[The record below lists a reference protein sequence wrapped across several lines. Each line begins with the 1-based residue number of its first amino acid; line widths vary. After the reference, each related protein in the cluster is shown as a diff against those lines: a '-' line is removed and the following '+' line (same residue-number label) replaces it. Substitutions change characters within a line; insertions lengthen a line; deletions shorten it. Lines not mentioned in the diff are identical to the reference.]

1 MYFCYIDDSGDE
13 HTRVFSVLAVPVAR
27 WRECFEQVRAFRRDL
42 RTQYGVFVKVEF
54 HATEFVSGRG
64 RISSRII
71 GKYERSQLFRRTLS
85 EITTMPE
92 VRLFNAVGPKAQ
104 EARLYERLL
113 NRINRTLIAWGNPGI
128 LISDEGKDFTS
139 LVRRMRVHNPIPS
152 MFGGWPEGQTRNIVL
167 AQIYEDPFFRK
178 SHRSYFIQL
187 ADFCA
192 YALLRSE
199 HQIPSK
205 NKYGLH
211 QAFDILKPICTRECF
226 RADPRKLGIIR
237 AV

>member
-13 HTRVFSVLAVPVAR
+13 HTRVFSVLAVPIAG
-27 WRECFEQVRAFRRDL
+27 WRECFERIRTYRREL
-42 RTQYGVFVKVEF
+42 QTEYTVFVKVEF

-64 RISSRII
+64 RISKQTI
-71 GKYERSQLFRRTLS
+71 GKYERTQLFRRTLK
-85 EITTMPE
+85 EITALPG
-92 VRLFNAVGPKAQ
+92 VRLFNAVGPKAH

-113 NRINRTLIAWGNPGI
+113 NRVNRTLFAWGSPGI
-128 LISDEGKDFTS
+128 LINDEGKDFTS
-139 LVRRMRVHNPIPS
+139 LVRKMGVHNPIPS
-152 MFGGWPEGQTRNIVL
+152 MFGNWPEGQTRNIVL
-167 AQIYEDPFFRK
+167 KQIYEDPFFRK
-178 SHRSYFIQL
+178 SERSYFIQL

-199 HQIPSK
+199 HQLASK

-211 QAFDILKPICTRECF
+211 QAFDILKPICTPECY